1 MGSLSCVQLFVTPMD
16 CTSQAPLSMGF
27 SRREYWN
34 GLPFPSLGHL
44 PTQGSNPPPALE
56 EDSWSSNP
64 LGSHGLVF
72 TGVFPFSSSGFPGGA
87 GGEEPAHQCRRC
99 RFSPFLGK
107 IPWRKKCQPTP
118 VFLPGKSHGLRS
130 LVGYRPWSHKESDVT
145 EHTRSTL
152 EN

>member
-1 MGSLSCVQLFVTPMD
+1 MD

-34 GLPFPSLGHL
+34 GLPFPSLGDL

-87 GGEEPAHQCRRC
+87 GGEEPAHQCRRYEGHGFYPC
-99 RFSPFLGK
+99 IRK
-107 IPWRKKCQPTP
+107 IPWRRAWQYAP
-118 VFLPGKSHGLRS
+118 VFLPGESYGQKRLA
-130 LVGYRPWSHKESDVT
+130 GYSP
-145 EHTRSTL
+145 
-152 EN
+152 